1 MKNLNEFNLTEAV
14 TALHRDIDN
23 TRLKVVMDSLVKH
36 LHDFARDVSLTESE
50 WMAGI
55 EFLTAVG
62 QICSPTRQ
70 EFILLSDTLG
80 LSMLVNA
87 MNQRK
92 PAGCTESTVLGPF
105 HTDDAPPAANGEDIA
120 AGAPGDPCFVRC
132 TVRNDA
138 GEPLKGARVD
148 VWQAD
153 EAGNYDV
160 QYAGDD
166 RRARALLRTDD
177 GGAFWFWSIV
187 ANQYPIPHDGP
198 VGKML
203 DALGRHPWRPAHLH
217 FMIDAE
223 GYPRLTT
230 HVFRNGDPYLDS
242 DAVLAVR
249 SSLIADWVRHE
260 PGQAPDGS
268 RQDTPYYTLEYDFV
282 LSRERDVPAP
292 ASH

>member
-1 MKNLNEFNLTEAV
+1 MKNLNEINITEAV
-14 TALHRDIDN
+14 TALHRDIDDE
-23 TRLKVVMDSLVKH
+23 RLKVVMDSLVKH
-36 LHDFARDVSLTESE
+36 LHDFARDISLTESE

-92 PAGCTESTVLGPF
+92 PVGCTESTVLGPF
-105 HTDDAPPAANGEDIA
+105 HTDDAPPVGNGENIA
-120 AGAPGDPCFVRC
+120 GDAPGEPCFVSC
-132 TVRNDA
+132 TVRNNA
-138 GEPLKGARVD
+138 GEPLKHALVD

-153 EAGNYDV
+153 ETGNYDV
-160 QYAGDD
+160 QYEGDG

-177 GGAFWFWSIV
+177 HGRFWFWSIV
-187 ANQYPIPHDGP
+187 ANKYPIPHDGP

-203 DALGRHPWRPAHLH
+203 DSLGRHPWRPAHLH
-217 FMIDAE
+217 FMIDAD

-249 SSLIADWVRHE
+249 SSLVADWVRHA
-260 PGQAPDGS
+260 PGKAPDGS
-268 RQDTPYYTLEYDFV
+268 TQSTPYYTLEYDFV
-282 LSRERDVPAP
+282 LSRERDVPALV
-292 ASH
+292 SR